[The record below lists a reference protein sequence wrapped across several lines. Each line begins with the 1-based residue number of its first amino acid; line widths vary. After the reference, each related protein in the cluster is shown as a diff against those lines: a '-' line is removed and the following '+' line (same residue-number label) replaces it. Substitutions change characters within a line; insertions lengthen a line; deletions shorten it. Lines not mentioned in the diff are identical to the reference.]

1 MRKGS
6 MYASGASVHTVL
18 TRKPTPLTRTRP
30 GLAMRKGST
39 NFILSLLDAFTLTL
53 LTRPRP
59 GLAMCKG
66 SM

>member
-30 GLAMRKGST
+30 ELAMRKGST
-39 NFILSLLDAFTLTL
+39 NFILSLHGCVHVNAAYAAPA
-53 LTRPRP
+53 RA
-59 GLAMCKG
+59 GNV
-66 SM
+66 